1 MKTSRFSFPFSVLLI
16 VGAAAAT
23 LAAGLVLSALI
34 LPGSEPDHVEAAEL
48 PAPETLPNGS
58 RVIVVVSGD
67 REERLVSQQ
76 VTAVEFNEDT
86 QEGDPIEL
94 NLTFSGS
101 GVGLLIRTNGGIT
114 IDDPAAGDRA
124 RVVFSMGADTFYSQ
138 PGDCT
143 IELRSIEYVTIGEP
157 GTAPLSFRGAPHHV
171 PIPHYT
177 ASVTCVELVGLQGE
191 TTISLEAVFRYDEK
205 NDQLR
210 IGSA

>member
-1 MKTSRFSFPFSVLLI
+1 MKTSGFSFPFSVLLI

-23 LAAGLVLSALI
+23 LSTGLVLGVLI
-34 LPGSEPDHVEAAEL
+34 LPAPEPDHVEAAEL

-58 RVIVVVSGD
+58 RAMVLVTGD
-67 REERLVSQQ
+67 REERFVSQQ

-86 QEGDPIEL
+86 EEGDPIEL
-94 NLTFSGS
+94 NLRFSGS
-101 GVGLLIRTNGGIT
+101 GVSLLIRTNGGIT
-114 IDDPAAGDRA
+114 IDDPATDDRA
-124 RVVFSMGADTFYSQ
+124 RVVFSMGADTFYSL

-177 ASVTCVELVGLQGE
+177 ASVACDALEALQSGI
-191 TTISLEAVFRYDEK
+191 TISLEAVFRYDEK
-205 NDQLR
+205 NDQLD